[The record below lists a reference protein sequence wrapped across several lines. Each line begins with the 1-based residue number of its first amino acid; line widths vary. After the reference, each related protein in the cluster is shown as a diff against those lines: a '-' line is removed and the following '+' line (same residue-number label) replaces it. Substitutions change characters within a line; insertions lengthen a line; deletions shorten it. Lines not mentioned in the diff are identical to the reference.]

1 MLKAE
6 KDTCKKKDLVLWTPC
21 IQQSKLR
28 VQYWNIRYGSIKQQ
42 INSDTRI
49 RQIIAKMNTESLKRI
64 RDNTLS
70 ISRALAKALEEH
82 RKLCKENNNNRK
94 EYLKKVMD
102 DLKERNN
109 TGHISVKQLI
119 QREDSRNNFRKIRN
133 VLNQTKMVVLNS

>member
-28 VQYWNIRYGSIKQQ
+28 VQYWNIRYRSIKQQ